1 MFATMSYFAMATGDG
16 ISYHKSVEREQHSHH
31 PDTENI
37 VYRQVYWARYV
48 DWALTTPLLL
58 LDLCLVA
65 GLNGAH
71 ITMALVAD
79 EIMILTG
86 LFAAFGNEGTPQ
98 KWGWYAMACV
108 AYLVVIWHLAI
119 HGRAEAMQKSGKL
132 GGFFAAIGGFTL
144 ILWTAY
150 PVYVAPCSPHL
161 CLSCANPNTASGVSP
176 TVLAGLQSMLKS
188 LLTPF
193 STCLLSP
200 SSVCGSSSPT

>member
-31 PDTENI
+31 PDTEKI

-65 GLNGAH
+65 GLNGAN

-108 AYLVVIWHLAI
+108 AYLVVIWHLAL
-119 HGRAEAMQKSGKL
+119 HGRAEAMKKSSKL

-150 PVYVAPCSPHL
+150 PVYVLACSSRPFL
-161 CLSCANPNTASGVSP
+161 CSTNLTIASGVLP
-176 TVLAGLQSMLKS
+176 TVPVGLRSTPRSSRM
-188 LLTPF
+188 PF
-193 STCLLSP
+193 STCLPSP
-200 SSVCGSSSPT
+200 SSVCGSFSPT